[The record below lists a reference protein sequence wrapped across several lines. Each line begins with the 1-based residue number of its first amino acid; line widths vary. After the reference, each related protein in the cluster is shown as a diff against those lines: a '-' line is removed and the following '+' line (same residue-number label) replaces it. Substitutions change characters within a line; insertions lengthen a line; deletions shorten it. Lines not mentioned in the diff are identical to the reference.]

1 MQAGTVL
8 EGRSERPFFME
19 QIGILHINGERKEKT
34 MSILYMMVGVPGAG
48 KTTYAKKKL
57 SYMHYIGTDQIRKEL
72 WGTEK
77 RVFRG
82 YSLVHGIMERR
93 LIKKLI
99 SGRDVV
105 LDCSNTTRRKRK
117 KILDVL
123 PEDIGVI
130 AIYLDTNLETILQ
143 NNRNRSRHV
152 PPIGIIFMYLSR
164 QKPLKEEGFLKVV
177 TIRKASIRK
186 AAFC

>member
-1 MQAGTVL
+1 
-8 EGRSERPFFME
+8 
-19 QIGILHINGERKEKT
+19 
-34 MSILYMMVGVPGAG
+34 MMVGVPGAG

-82 YSLVHGIMERR
+82 YNLVHSILEHH
-93 LIKKLI
+93 LVKKLK

-105 LDCSNTTRRKRK
+105 LDCSNTTRRMRK
-117 KILDVL
+117 KILDAL
-123 PEDIGVI
+123 PENVGVI
-130 AIYLDTNLETILQ
+130 AIYLDTSLETIFQ

-152 PPIGIIFMYLSR
+152 PLIGILIMYLTR
-164 QKPLKEEGFLKVV
+164 QKPLKEEGFDKIV
-177 TIRKASIRK
+177 TIRKTVIRK
-186 AAFC
+186 TASCQ